1 MREFDSIVLSIVIAI
16 ILSSIATCS
25 FLLFSPAKY
34 IGENKTSIKYFQCLF
49 IFLAIDYVLVVFAN
63 MFPWTLSALIKSV
76 NFFFIANLL
85 YYAFKARF
93 GCKITFYKTPS
104 FWLGAI
110 LFYFL
115 SANYHLIFPDLAT
128 YFHKPFYISNMINI
142 AAVIV
147 SLVAS
152 LKLLIKNKK
161 SPKVSVLTIT
171 GIGTILVLA
180 TYLFFTPFIFSSY
193 KLYVSYAAI
202 GTMLI
207 IVIFIGTILTM
218 FMNDLVELHR
228 TQSITDAMTGVYN
241 RRFFT
246 EQSEILLSAAKRK
259 NEALTILICDI
270 DKFKNVN
277 DTYGHDVG
285 DLAIIEFSKT
295 LKATLRTED
304 LFARFGGEEFVAL
317 LPGIELEK
325 ALLAAERL
333 RKNTELISIP
343 TSQGDITFTASFGVS
358 DCTTSG
364 ISEGLKNADN
374 ALYQAK
380 TSGRNQ
386 VAVT

>member
-1 MREFDSIVLSIVIAI
+1 
-16 ILSSIATCS
+16 
-25 FLLFSPAKY
+25 
-34 IGENKTSIKYFQCLF
+34 
-49 IFLAIDYVLVVFAN
+49 
-63 MFPWTLSALIKSV
+63 
-76 NFFFIANLL
+76 
-85 YYAFKARF
+85 
-93 GCKITFYKTPS
+93 
-104 FWLGAI
+104 
-110 LFYFL
+110 
-115 SANYHLIFPDLAT
+115 
-128 YFHKPFYISNMINI
+128 
-142 AAVIV
+142 
-147 SLVAS
+147 
-152 LKLLIKNKK
+152 
-161 SPKVSVLTIT
+161 
-171 GIGTILVLA
+171 
-180 TYLFFTPFIFSSY
+180 
-193 KLYVSYAAI
+193 
-202 GTMLI
+202 MLI

-218 FMNDLVELHR
+218 FMNDLVVLHR
-228 TQSITDAMTGVYN
+228 TQSVTDAMTGVFN
-241 RRFFT
+241 RRYFS
-246 EQSEILLSAAKRK
+246 EQSQILLSAAKRK

-295 LKATLRTED
+295 LKATLRAED

-380 TSGRNQ
+380 TNGRNQ
-386 VAVT
+386 VAVAQ